1 MFLKGDNVINTVD
14 KGGTVMIGSP
24 IMKKSLV
31 FGIICLFVGSA
42 FISCASR
49 FTEVIDQH
57 QDNFYPGQGLSVNV
71 NEYGKEHAVAQS
83 FKPSMTP
90 LTKVDLAILT
100 GIYTTPARRC
110 LYSFRFGGK

>member
-71 NEYGKEHAVAQS
+71 NEYRQRTRSGSILQ
-83 FKPSMTP
+83 TLDDP
-90 LTKVDLAILT
+90 LDK
-100 GIYTTPARRC
+100 G
-110 LYSFRFGGK
+110 